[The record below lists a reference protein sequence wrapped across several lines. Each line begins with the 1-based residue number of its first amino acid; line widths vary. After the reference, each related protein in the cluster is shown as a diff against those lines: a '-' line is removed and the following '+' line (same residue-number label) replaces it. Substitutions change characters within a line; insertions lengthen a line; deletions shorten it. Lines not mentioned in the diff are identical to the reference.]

1 MKREE
6 FLLQVQKLEQEIKEL
21 TKQYIN
27 ENAPFKVGE
36 VIITEDGIIGKITK
50 FTHRGE
56 GIIACNILKRLKNGE
71 FTKNETH
78 LSNYKLYNSKLYDNK
93 C

>member
-1 MKREE
+1 MKQEE
-6 FLLQVQKLEQEIKEL
+6 FLSKIKSLEQEITEL

-27 ENAPFKVGE
+27 ENAPFKVGD
-36 VIITEDGIIGKITK
+36 VIITEEGVIGKITK

-56 GIIACNILKRLKNGE
+56 GIISCIIAKKLKNGE

>member
-1 MKREE
+1 MKQEE
-6 FLLQVQKLEQEIKEL
+6 FLIKVKKLEQEIAEL
-21 TKQYIN
+21 TKQYIS
-27 ENAPFKVGE
+27 ENAPFKVGD
-36 VIITEDGIIGKITK
+36 VIITEDGVIGKIVK

-56 GIIACNILKRLKNGE
+56 GIISCNIAKKLKNGT